1 MRLPRPRSEL
11 IEMLKE
17 LTPAE
22 LEEMRRTGKVPERF
36 GQKLAPQT
44 PSEIADL
51 FRNESGEEFLRCD
64 G

>member
-1 MRLPRPRSEL
+1 
-11 IEMLKE
+11 MLKE
-17 LTPAE
+17 LTPEE

-51 FRNESGEEFLRCD
+51 FRDESGEEFFRCD